1 MNYIEWVLQRGAELW
16 RAREETLKKRLS
28 LVPEG
33 TAQKKAA
40 EAQLSE
46 EEAAAQDAEM
56 SGGAETVAE
65 AADDPV
71 ETAAV
76 RLGQKLGL
84 GATQEDDGSE
94 RETAFSADLAGTA
107 AANAALLRAREAESA
122 DNASDWIRKLLS
134 ADGRDGA
141 SAAAAR
147 GKNDFSL
154 AQEQEVRETE
164 SFSLSLERDAL
175 RYDGGFLFYR
185 ERGGRMNLAPM
196 RYKDY
201 VWPHNP
207 ETYTISFK
215 RQVAVAKVPFGR
227 YGMQDLG
234 MSYRVM
240 EGEGVFAGK
249 GAYDEFKKLAS
260 VFYQGGPG
268 LLIHPVW
275 QASQAY
281 FVLLELAQ
289 QPLENYVRYRFAF
302 WETSP
307 LDTSLIRVSGG
318 SGSAGTG
325 TKTASSY
332 YTVKRGDTLWGI
344 ANTHGVTLTA
354 LLNVNPQIK
363 NPNRIAVGERVTL
376 P

>member
-1 MNYIEWVLQRGAELW
+1 MNYIEWALQRGAELW
-16 RAREETLKKRLS
+16 RAREEALKKRLS

-76 RLGQKLGL
+76 RLGQTLGL

-122 DNASDWIRKLLS
+122 D
-134 ADGRDGA
+134 GRDGA

-164 SFSLSLERDAL
+164 SFSLSLERDAR
-175 RYDGGFLFYR
+175 RYDGGFLFY
-185 ERGGRMNLAPM
+185 
-196 RYKDY
+196 
-201 VWPHNP
+201 
-207 ETYTISFK
+207 
-215 RQVAVAKVPFGR
+215 
-227 YGMQDLG
+227 
-234 MSYRVM
+234 
-240 EGEGVFAGK
+240 
-249 GAYDEFKKLAS
+249 
-260 VFYQGGPG
+260 
-268 LLIHPVW
+268 
-275 QASQAY
+275 
-281 FVLLELAQ
+281 
-289 QPLENYVRYRFAF
+289 
-302 WETSP
+302 
-307 LDTSLIRVSGG
+307 
-318 SGSAGTG
+318 
-325 TKTASSY
+325 
-332 YTVKRGDTLWGI
+332 
-344 ANTHGVTLTA
+344 
-354 LLNVNPQIK
+354 
-363 NPNRIAVGERVTL
+363 
-376 P
+376 

>member
-1 MNYIEWVLQRGAELW
+1 MNYIEWALQRGAELW
-16 RAREETLKKRLS
+16 HAREEALKKRLS

-71 ETAAV
+71 ETAV

-94 RETAFSADLAGTA
+94 REMAFSADLAGTA
-107 AANAALLRAREAESA
+107 AANAALLRASEAESA

-164 SFSLSLERDAL
+164 SFSLSLERDAR
-175 RYDGGFLFYR
+175 RYDGGFLFY
-185 ERGGRMNLAPM
+185 
-196 RYKDY
+196 
-201 VWPHNP
+201 
-207 ETYTISFK
+207 
-215 RQVAVAKVPFGR
+215 
-227 YGMQDLG
+227 
-234 MSYRVM
+234 
-240 EGEGVFAGK
+240 
-249 GAYDEFKKLAS
+249 
-260 VFYQGGPG
+260 
-268 LLIHPVW
+268 
-275 QASQAY
+275 
-281 FVLLELAQ
+281 
-289 QPLENYVRYRFAF
+289 
-302 WETSP
+302 
-307 LDTSLIRVSGG
+307 
-318 SGSAGTG
+318 
-325 TKTASSY
+325 
-332 YTVKRGDTLWGI
+332 
-344 ANTHGVTLTA
+344 
-354 LLNVNPQIK
+354 
-363 NPNRIAVGERVTL
+363 
-376 P
+376 

>member
-1 MNYIEWVLQRGAELW
+1 MNYIEWALQRGAELW
-16 RAREETLKKRLS
+16 RAREEALKKSLS

-94 RETAFSADLAGTA
+94 RETTFSADLAGTA

-122 DNASDWIRKLLS
+122 DNASDWIRRKLLS

-164 SFSLSLERDAL
+164 SFSLSLERDAR
-175 RYDGGFLFYR
+175 RYDGGFLFY
-185 ERGGRMNLAPM
+185 
-196 RYKDY
+196 
-201 VWPHNP
+201 
-207 ETYTISFK
+207 
-215 RQVAVAKVPFGR
+215 
-227 YGMQDLG
+227 
-234 MSYRVM
+234 
-240 EGEGVFAGK
+240 
-249 GAYDEFKKLAS
+249 
-260 VFYQGGPG
+260 
-268 LLIHPVW
+268 
-275 QASQAY
+275 
-281 FVLLELAQ
+281 
-289 QPLENYVRYRFAF
+289 
-302 WETSP
+302 
-307 LDTSLIRVSGG
+307 
-318 SGSAGTG
+318 
-325 TKTASSY
+325 
-332 YTVKRGDTLWGI
+332 
-344 ANTHGVTLTA
+344 
-354 LLNVNPQIK
+354 
-363 NPNRIAVGERVTL
+363 
-376 P
+376 

>member
-1 MNYIEWVLQRGAELW
+1 MNYSEWALQRGAELW

-147 GKNDFSL
+147 GKNNFSL

-164 SFSLSLERDAL
+164 SFSLSLERDAR
-175 RYDGGFLFYR
+175 RYDGGFLFY
-185 ERGGRMNLAPM
+185 
-196 RYKDY
+196 
-201 VWPHNP
+201 
-207 ETYTISFK
+207 
-215 RQVAVAKVPFGR
+215 
-227 YGMQDLG
+227 
-234 MSYRVM
+234 
-240 EGEGVFAGK
+240 
-249 GAYDEFKKLAS
+249 
-260 VFYQGGPG
+260 
-268 LLIHPVW
+268 
-275 QASQAY
+275 
-281 FVLLELAQ
+281 
-289 QPLENYVRYRFAF
+289 
-302 WETSP
+302 
-307 LDTSLIRVSGG
+307 
-318 SGSAGTG
+318 
-325 TKTASSY
+325 
-332 YTVKRGDTLWGI
+332 
-344 ANTHGVTLTA
+344 
-354 LLNVNPQIK
+354 
-363 NPNRIAVGERVTL
+363 
-376 P
+376 

>member
-1 MNYIEWVLQRGAELW
+1 MNYIEWALQRGAELW
-16 RAREETLKKRLS
+16 RAREEALKKRLS

-71 ETAAV
+71 ETAAVV

-164 SFSLSLERDAL
+164 SFSLSLERDAR
-175 RYDGGFLFYR
+175 RYDGGFLFY
-185 ERGGRMNLAPM
+185 
-196 RYKDY
+196 
-201 VWPHNP
+201 
-207 ETYTISFK
+207 
-215 RQVAVAKVPFGR
+215 
-227 YGMQDLG
+227 
-234 MSYRVM
+234 
-240 EGEGVFAGK
+240 
-249 GAYDEFKKLAS
+249 
-260 VFYQGGPG
+260 
-268 LLIHPVW
+268 
-275 QASQAY
+275 
-281 FVLLELAQ
+281 
-289 QPLENYVRYRFAF
+289 
-302 WETSP
+302 
-307 LDTSLIRVSGG
+307 
-318 SGSAGTG
+318 
-325 TKTASSY
+325 
-332 YTVKRGDTLWGI
+332 
-344 ANTHGVTLTA
+344 
-354 LLNVNPQIK
+354 
-363 NPNRIAVGERVTL
+363 
-376 P
+376 

>member
-1 MNYIEWVLQRGAELW
+1 MNYIEWALQRGAELW
-16 RAREETLKKRLS
+16 RAREEALKKRLS
-28 LVPEG
+28 LVPER

-76 RLGQKLGL
+76 RLGQKL

-164 SFSLSLERDAL
+164 SFSLSLERDAR
-175 RYDGGFLFYR
+175 RYDGGFLFY
-185 ERGGRMNLAPM
+185 
-196 RYKDY
+196 
-201 VWPHNP
+201 
-207 ETYTISFK
+207 
-215 RQVAVAKVPFGR
+215 
-227 YGMQDLG
+227 
-234 MSYRVM
+234 
-240 EGEGVFAGK
+240 
-249 GAYDEFKKLAS
+249 
-260 VFYQGGPG
+260 
-268 LLIHPVW
+268 
-275 QASQAY
+275 
-281 FVLLELAQ
+281 
-289 QPLENYVRYRFAF
+289 
-302 WETSP
+302 
-307 LDTSLIRVSGG
+307 
-318 SGSAGTG
+318 
-325 TKTASSY
+325 
-332 YTVKRGDTLWGI
+332 
-344 ANTHGVTLTA
+344 
-354 LLNVNPQIK
+354 
-363 NPNRIAVGERVTL
+363 
-376 P
+376 

>member
-1 MNYIEWVLQRGAELW
+1 MNYIEWALQRGAELW
-16 RAREETLKKRLS
+16 RAREEALKKRLS

-46 EEAAAQDAEM
+46 EKAAAQDAEM

-84 GATQEDDGSE
+84 GATQEDDDGSE

-107 AANAALLRAREAESA
+107 AANA

-164 SFSLSLERDAL
+164 SFSLSLERDAR
-175 RYDGGFLFYR
+175 RYDGGFLFY
-185 ERGGRMNLAPM
+185 
-196 RYKDY
+196 
-201 VWPHNP
+201 
-207 ETYTISFK
+207 
-215 RQVAVAKVPFGR
+215 
-227 YGMQDLG
+227 
-234 MSYRVM
+234 
-240 EGEGVFAGK
+240 
-249 GAYDEFKKLAS
+249 
-260 VFYQGGPG
+260 
-268 LLIHPVW
+268 
-275 QASQAY
+275 
-281 FVLLELAQ
+281 
-289 QPLENYVRYRFAF
+289 
-302 WETSP
+302 
-307 LDTSLIRVSGG
+307 
-318 SGSAGTG
+318 
-325 TKTASSY
+325 
-332 YTVKRGDTLWGI
+332 
-344 ANTHGVTLTA
+344 
-354 LLNVNPQIK
+354 
-363 NPNRIAVGERVTL
+363 
-376 P
+376 

>member
-1 MNYIEWVLQRGAELW
+1 MNYIEWALQRGAELW
-16 RAREETLKKRLS
+16 RAREEALKKRLS
-28 LVPEG
+28 LVPER

-76 RLGQKLGL
+76 RLGQKLGR
-84 GATQEDDGSE
+84 GATQEDDDGSE

-164 SFSLSLERDAL
+164 SFSLSLERDAR
-175 RYDGGFLFYR
+175 RYDGGFLFY
-185 ERGGRMNLAPM
+185 
-196 RYKDY
+196 
-201 VWPHNP
+201 
-207 ETYTISFK
+207 
-215 RQVAVAKVPFGR
+215 
-227 YGMQDLG
+227 
-234 MSYRVM
+234 
-240 EGEGVFAGK
+240 
-249 GAYDEFKKLAS
+249 
-260 VFYQGGPG
+260 
-268 LLIHPVW
+268 
-275 QASQAY
+275 
-281 FVLLELAQ
+281 
-289 QPLENYVRYRFAF
+289 
-302 WETSP
+302 
-307 LDTSLIRVSGG
+307 
-318 SGSAGTG
+318 
-325 TKTASSY
+325 
-332 YTVKRGDTLWGI
+332 
-344 ANTHGVTLTA
+344 
-354 LLNVNPQIK
+354 
-363 NPNRIAVGERVTL
+363 
-376 P
+376 

>member
-1 MNYIEWVLQRGAELW
+1 MNYIEWALQRGAELW
-16 RAREETLKKRLS
+16 RAREEALKKRLS

-107 AANAALLRAREAESA
+107 AANAAREAESA

-147 GKNDFSL
+147 EKNDFSL

-164 SFSLSLERDAL
+164 SFSLSLERDAR
-175 RYDGGFLFYR
+175 RYDGGFLFY
-185 ERGGRMNLAPM
+185 
-196 RYKDY
+196 
-201 VWPHNP
+201 
-207 ETYTISFK
+207 
-215 RQVAVAKVPFGR
+215 
-227 YGMQDLG
+227 
-234 MSYRVM
+234 
-240 EGEGVFAGK
+240 
-249 GAYDEFKKLAS
+249 
-260 VFYQGGPG
+260 
-268 LLIHPVW
+268 
-275 QASQAY
+275 
-281 FVLLELAQ
+281 
-289 QPLENYVRYRFAF
+289 
-302 WETSP
+302 
-307 LDTSLIRVSGG
+307 
-318 SGSAGTG
+318 
-325 TKTASSY
+325 
-332 YTVKRGDTLWGI
+332 
-344 ANTHGVTLTA
+344 
-354 LLNVNPQIK
+354 
-363 NPNRIAVGERVTL
+363 
-376 P
+376 

>member
-1 MNYIEWVLQRGAELW
+1 MNYIEWALQRGAELW
-16 RAREETLKKRLS
+16 RAREEALKKRLS

-46 EEAAAQDAEM
+46 EKAAAQDAEM

-84 GATQEDDGSE
+84 SATQEDDGPE
-94 RETAFSADLAGTA
+94 RETAFSADLAGT

-164 SFSLSLERDAL
+164 SFSLSLERDAR
-175 RYDGGFLFYR
+175 RYDGGFLFY
-185 ERGGRMNLAPM
+185 
-196 RYKDY
+196 
-201 VWPHNP
+201 
-207 ETYTISFK
+207 
-215 RQVAVAKVPFGR
+215 
-227 YGMQDLG
+227 
-234 MSYRVM
+234 
-240 EGEGVFAGK
+240 
-249 GAYDEFKKLAS
+249 
-260 VFYQGGPG
+260 
-268 LLIHPVW
+268 
-275 QASQAY
+275 
-281 FVLLELAQ
+281 
-289 QPLENYVRYRFAF
+289 
-302 WETSP
+302 
-307 LDTSLIRVSGG
+307 
-318 SGSAGTG
+318 
-325 TKTASSY
+325 
-332 YTVKRGDTLWGI
+332 
-344 ANTHGVTLTA
+344 
-354 LLNVNPQIK
+354 
-363 NPNRIAVGERVTL
+363 
-376 P
+376 

>member
-1 MNYIEWVLQRGAELW
+1 MNYIEWALQRGAELW
-16 RAREETLKKRLS
+16 RAREEALKKRLS

-56 SGGAETVAE
+56 GGGAETVAE

-84 GATQEDDGSE
+84 GATQEDDDGSE

-107 AANAALLRAREAESA
+107 AANAALLRASEAESA

-164 SFSLSLERDAL
+164 SFSLSLERDAR
-175 RYDGGFLFYR
+175 RYDGGFLFY
-185 ERGGRMNLAPM
+185 
-196 RYKDY
+196 
-201 VWPHNP
+201 
-207 ETYTISFK
+207 
-215 RQVAVAKVPFGR
+215 
-227 YGMQDLG
+227 
-234 MSYRVM
+234 
-240 EGEGVFAGK
+240 
-249 GAYDEFKKLAS
+249 
-260 VFYQGGPG
+260 
-268 LLIHPVW
+268 
-275 QASQAY
+275 
-281 FVLLELAQ
+281 
-289 QPLENYVRYRFAF
+289 
-302 WETSP
+302 
-307 LDTSLIRVSGG
+307 
-318 SGSAGTG
+318 
-325 TKTASSY
+325 
-332 YTVKRGDTLWGI
+332 
-344 ANTHGVTLTA
+344 
-354 LLNVNPQIK
+354 
-363 NPNRIAVGERVTL
+363 
-376 P
+376 

>member
-1 MNYIEWVLQRGAELW
+1 MNYIEWALQRGAELW
-16 RAREETLKKRLS
+16 RAREEALKKRLS

-94 RETAFSADLAGTA
+94 RETAFSADLA
-107 AANAALLRAREAESA
+107 NAALLRAREAESA

-164 SFSLSLERDAL
+164 SFSLSLERDAR
-175 RYDGGFLFYR
+175 RYDGGFLFY
-185 ERGGRMNLAPM
+185 
-196 RYKDY
+196 
-201 VWPHNP
+201 
-207 ETYTISFK
+207 
-215 RQVAVAKVPFGR
+215 
-227 YGMQDLG
+227 
-234 MSYRVM
+234 
-240 EGEGVFAGK
+240 
-249 GAYDEFKKLAS
+249 
-260 VFYQGGPG
+260 
-268 LLIHPVW
+268 
-275 QASQAY
+275 
-281 FVLLELAQ
+281 
-289 QPLENYVRYRFAF
+289 
-302 WETSP
+302 
-307 LDTSLIRVSGG
+307 
-318 SGSAGTG
+318 
-325 TKTASSY
+325 
-332 YTVKRGDTLWGI
+332 
-344 ANTHGVTLTA
+344 
-354 LLNVNPQIK
+354 
-363 NPNRIAVGERVTL
+363 
-376 P
+376 

>member
-1 MNYIEWVLQRGAELW
+1 LNYIEWALQRGAELW
-16 RAREETLKKRLS
+16 RAREEALKKRLS

-71 ETAAV
+71 ETAV

-94 RETAFSADLAGTA
+94 RETAFSADLASTA

-164 SFSLSLERDAL
+164 SFSLSLERDAR
-175 RYDGGFLFYR
+175 RYDGGFLFY
-185 ERGGRMNLAPM
+185 
-196 RYKDY
+196 
-201 VWPHNP
+201 
-207 ETYTISFK
+207 
-215 RQVAVAKVPFGR
+215 
-227 YGMQDLG
+227 
-234 MSYRVM
+234 
-240 EGEGVFAGK
+240 
-249 GAYDEFKKLAS
+249 
-260 VFYQGGPG
+260 
-268 LLIHPVW
+268 
-275 QASQAY
+275 
-281 FVLLELAQ
+281 
-289 QPLENYVRYRFAF
+289 
-302 WETSP
+302 
-307 LDTSLIRVSGG
+307 
-318 SGSAGTG
+318 
-325 TKTASSY
+325 
-332 YTVKRGDTLWGI
+332 
-344 ANTHGVTLTA
+344 
-354 LLNVNPQIK
+354 
-363 NPNRIAVGERVTL
+363 
-376 P
+376 